1 MDIIILLSII
11 IGILLYCSVK
21 KMILLIEDYR
31 FNKKYVWTKEFEDF
45 KRATD
50 EMRFDMDYM
59 KVTKGRYIN
68 D

>member
-1 MDIIILLSII
+1 
-11 IGILLYCSVK
+11 
-21 KMILLIEDYR
+21 MILLIEDYR
-31 FNKKYVWTKEFEDF
+31 FNKKYVWTKEFENF
-45 KRATD
+45 KRTSD